1 MSGLEE
7 LAIEGTTTGG
17 QGLALVLSGGGA
29 RAAYQVGCL
38 RALARHR
45 PNLRI
50 PILTGVSAG
59 AINAAC
65 LAAHPDG
72 LRDTVERLSDLWTH
86 LEVDRVF
93 CVDPWSLARSM
104 VRWAFRLVSG
114 GGPLAPEVRA
124 LVDTTPLR
132 KLLTGALGADS
143 RGVIPGVARNLEEGR
158 LRSFTVI
165 TSNFDTGQTV
175 IWIEGQNAQCWERPN
190 RRSRVTTTTVDHIM
204 ASSALPLFF
213 PAVQLETMWHGD
225 GGIRLTNPL
234 SPAIHLGADRVLAI
248 STRFARSREEADR
261 SQLRGYPPPLQ
272 IASQLLNAIFLDAL
286 DQDALRIERLNL
298 LLRDIPPEKR
308 HGLRVVEVEV
318 LRPSQDLGKLAAQFE
333 PRLPKSFRYLTRSLG
348 SRETESPD
356 FLSLVMFQGDYC
368 RRVMDLGEAD
378 AEAQIDRLLPLVDGQ
393 DA

>member
-1 MSGLEE
+1 MSE
-7 LAIEGTTTGG
+7 LTEQTIEGTTTGG
-17 QGLALVLSGGGA
+17 QGLAVVLSGGGA

-38 RALARHR
+38 RTLVRHR
-45 PNLRI
+45 PDLHI

-65 LAAHPDG
+65 LAADPDG
-72 LRDTVERLSDLWTH
+72 LADTVERLSDLWTN
-86 LEVDRVF
+86 LEVEQVF
-93 CVDPWSLARSM
+93 RVDPWSLARSM
-104 VRWAFRLVSG
+104 MQWAFRLVSG
-114 GGPLAPEVRA
+114 GGLLAPEVRG

-132 KLLTGALGADS
+132 RLLQDALGADS
-143 RGVIPGVARNLEEGR
+143 NGMIPGIARNIESGR

-165 TSNFDTGQTV
+165 TSNLDTGQTV
-175 IWIEGQNAQCWERPN
+175 VWVEGQDPQCWERPN
-190 RRSRVTTTTVDHIM
+190 RRSRTTRATVDHIL

-213 PAVQLETMWHGD
+213 PAVKLESMWHGD

-286 DQDALRIERLNL
+286 DQDALRIGRLNL
-298 LLRDIPPEKR
+298 LLRELPAEKR
-308 HGLRVVEVEV
+308 HGLREVDVEV
-318 LRPSQDLGKLAAQFE
+318 LRPSQDLGKLASEFE
-333 PRLPKSFRYLTRSLG
+333 SRLPKHFRYLTRSLG
-348 SRETESPD
+348 SRETSSPD

-368 RRVMDLGEAD
+368 RRMMELGEAD
-378 AEAQIDRLLPLVDGQ
+378 AEDQIDRLLRLVDG
-393 DA
+393 